1 MAPRLT
7 GAGLPLG
14 HARAAAG
21 AIAFSTDYMIGLP
34 DNQLLEIED
43 SPYMQELA
51 QLRDGL
57 IELAPAVA
65 EILASPVRRRLLAR
79 LSHVV
84 DDKKA
89 VNFLEM
95 LPGDIAIRR
104 TAMPA
109 GGTHLDAI
117 GTSGAEL
124 LPNKVWIGLTRK
136 HFGIPLLTSSYNTM
150 ESGLGCTEKCLVCGD
165 RLDPDGNHALFCDGG
180 TWGQVH
186 TYLKH
191 NVKDFLTAVAAGS
204 GGRVA
209 NIVLE
214 ASHQLASN
222 NRPGDVAGN
231 DNGKAFA
238 VDVFVTRVGSATNR
252 GKSVDKVIDEADAV
266 KRVRYEQECMDSG
279 VLFFT
284 FGMDAEERLGSQA
297 EDTIRH
303 FTNRLQGDQVAR
315 DIFRRYW
322 TRRIVVGFL
331 ARQMQLVINRQE
343 RRSPRFSR
351 VADLV
356 ARRECGVSAMP
367 GGRLGGSN
375 RGTRRIVSAAGL
387 MRQTSVNA
395 VS

>member
-1 MAPRLT
+1 M
-7 GAGLPLG
+7 
-14 HARAAAG
+14 
-21 AIAFSTDYMIGLP
+21 
-34 DNQLLEIED
+34 
-43 SPYMQELA
+43 
-51 QLRDGL
+51 
-57 IELAPAVA
+57 
-65 EILASPVRRRLLAR
+65 
-79 LSHVV
+79 
-84 DDKKA
+84 
-89 VNFLEM
+89 
-95 LPGDIAIRR
+95 
-104 TAMPA
+104 
-109 GGTHLDAI
+109 
-117 GTSGAEL
+117 
-124 LPNKVWIGLTRK
+124 
-136 HFGIPLLTSSYNTM
+136 
-150 ESGLGCTEKCLVCGD
+150 
-165 RLDPDGNHALFCDGG
+165 
-180 TWGQVH
+180 
-186 TYLKH
+186 
-191 NVKDFLTAVAAGS
+191 
-204 GGRVA
+204 A

-214 ASHQLASN
+214 ASHQLSSN

-266 KRVRYEQECMDSG
+266 KRARYEQECKDSG

-284 FGMDAEERLGSQA
+284 FGMDAEGRLGSQA

-303 FTNRLQGDQVAR
+303 FTNRLQGDQVTR

-331 ARQMQLVINRQE
+331 ARQMQLVLNRQE

-351 VADLV
+351 IADLV
-356 ARRECGVSAMP
+356 ARRDCCVSDMP